1 VADQAQTDPARLKAA
16 IFTALAGQGGA
27 KVGVA
32 VSGGGDSMALMLA
45 AADLAREMGLALRTV
60 TVDHGLRAEAGAE
73 AAMVGKTAQS
83 LGIKHDILQWS
94 HGAIDGNLQD
104 QARRAR
110 YGLMTDWATRH
121 GVGLI
126 LLGHTADDQAETL
139 LMGLAR
145 GAGLDGLCGMRPVWR
160 QGPVQFCRPFLDI
173 PRDDLRSFL
182 RAKGV
187 TWADDPSNAN
197 PKFTRVRARQ
207 VLQALRG
214 LDISPAQLAG
224 TARHL
229 ARAQG
234 ALDHAAASA
243 AAGLCQIRG
252 GAVVMDHPGFA
263 QTEPELARR
272 IVLAA
277 LRWISGAEYAP
288 RAASVAR
295 FQEAMIL
302 GRSATLWGCR
312 LRRRGDRLWLTR
324 EAAATGAPCPVTEIW
339 DGRWR
344 MEGPAAPGQ
353 TITALGA
360 AGLSLCP
367 DWRDTGLSRDALVV
381 SPALWYDSALIAAP
395 LAGFSAGWKARIV
408 AGEALFPVSH

>member
-1 VADQAQTDPARLKAA
+1 MADPAKTDHSRLKAA
-16 IFTALAGQGGA
+16 ILSALSGQGGGTF
-27 KVGVA
+27 GVA
-32 VSGGGDSMALMLA
+32 VSGGSDSMALMLA
-45 AADLAREMGLALRTV
+45 AAKVARETGVALRAV

-83 LGIKHDILQWS
+83 LEIEHDILKWS

-110 YGLMTDWATRH
+110 YGLMADWAADQ

-145 GAGLDGLCGMRPVWR
+145 GAGLEGLCGMRPAWR
-160 QGPVQFCRPFLDI
+160 QGSVLFCRPFLDI
-173 PRDDLRSFL
+173 SRDDLRSFL
-182 RAKGV
+182 RDKGV
-187 TWADDPSNAN
+187 TWADDPSNTN

-207 VLQALRG
+207 VLQTLRG
-214 LDISPAQLAG
+214 LDISTAQLAG

-229 ARAQG
+229 ARAQA

-243 AAGLCQIRG
+243 CAGVCQIRG
-252 GAVVMDHPGFA
+252 GAVVMDHKGFA

-277 LRWISGAEYAP
+277 LRWVSGADYAP

-295 FQEAMIL
+295 FQEAMVL
-302 GRSATLWGCR
+302 VRSATLWGCR
-312 LRRRGDRLWLTR
+312 LRRRGEKLWLTR
-324 EAAATGAPCPVTEIW
+324 EAAAVGPACAVTEIW

-344 MEGPAAPGQ
+344 MEGPASPGQ
-353 TITALGA
+353 TIAALGA
-360 AGLSLCP
+360 TGLSLCP
-367 DWRDTGLSRDALVV
+367 DWRATGLTRDALVV
-381 SPALWYDSALIAAP
+381 SPALWYDKTLIAAP
-395 LAGFSAGWKARIV
+395 LAGFSTVWKARIV